1 MKAKAFFE
9 QVAKAAH
16 DLGVVKKKL
25 RRYRDIGYS
34 ISGGSMD
41 SPVVSHSRG
50 SSRVEA
56 SAIGMYETTRE
67 WEETEKRLA
76 AVIHEAEKVIEQIP
90 QQKFRDV
97 LTFKYICGMSRES
110 IADELGYKDK
120 RSVNRAHGFALREA
134 QKILNKA
141 GDRQ

>member
-9 QVAKAAH
+9 QVSRAAH
-16 DLGVVKKKL
+16 DLKTVRAKL
-25 RRYRDIGYS
+25 RRYRDMGYS

-76 AVIHEAEKVIEQIP
+76 SVIREAEKVIEQIP
-90 QQKFRDV
+90 QQKFRDL
-97 LTFKYICGMSRES
+97 LTYKYICGMSRKS
-110 IADELGYKDK
+110 IADELEYKDE

-141 GDRQ
+141 GDHQ